1 MKEELKKFALV
12 TGGSRGIG
20 RAICLELAGQGHNIL
35 INFASNEAA
44 ALETKAMVEEKG
56 VEAVILKFNVAN
68 RDEVRSELRGWKE
81 ANPKSTVSVL
91 INNAGI
97 KRDNL
102 MLWMEDK
109 DWDDVVDIS
118 LGGFY
123 NVTRE
128 IVPDMIK
135 ARFGNIV
142 NIVSLSGL
150 KGLPGQTNYSAA
162 KAAVIGATK
171 ALSQEVARRKIRVN
185 AVAPGFIKTD
195 MTEAIDEKDFIGMIP
210 MRRFGNP
217 EEVSQVVGFLVSPA
231 SSYITGEVIS
241 INGGLYS

>member
-1 MKEELKKFALV
+1 MKTEKTNIALV

-20 RAICLELAGQGHNIL
+20 RAICLQLADQGHNIL
-35 INFASNEAA
+35 INFASNETA
-44 ALETKAMVEEKG
+44 ALETKALVEEKG
-56 VEAVILKFNVAN
+56 VSAEIIKFDVSN
-68 RDEVRSELRGWKE
+68 REETRATLQAWKE
-81 ANPKSTVSVL
+81 ANPDKGIDVL

-97 KRDNL
+97 KKDNL

-109 DWDDVVDIS
+109 EWDDVIDIS
-118 LGGFY
+118 LGGFF
-123 NVTRE
+123 NVTKE
-128 IVPDMIK
+128 IIPDMIK
-135 ARFGNIV
+135 ARTGNVV

-195 MTEAIDEKDFIGMIP
+195 MTEAIEEKDFTSMIP

>member
-1 MKEELKKFALV
+1 MKEELKQVALV

-20 RAICLELAGQGHNIL
+20 RAICLELAGRGHNIL
-35 INFASNEAA
+35 INYASNEAA

-56 VEAVILKFNVAN
+56 VEGEIIKFNVAN
-68 RDEVRSELRGWKE
+68 RDEVRTELRNWKE
-81 ANPKSTVSVL
+81 ANPKSTISVL

-102 MLWMEDK
+102 LLWMEDK

-195 MTEAIDEKDFIGMIP
+195 MTEQIDEKEFIGMIP